1 VRWAWP
7 VAEIRAAEEVAR
19 AGLPPGTLMQR
30 AAAAMA
36 VAAGRLLDGRV
47 YGSQVLVLAGG
58 GDNGGDALWVG
69 AGLAA
74 RGAVVSAV
82 LLRPDRAPADA
93 VAALRAA
100 GGRVLPDAT
109 PPDDLRAD
117 LVVDGLVGMG
127 GSGPLRPDAA
137 AWVGPV
143 AASGAPVLAV
153 DLPSGVE
160 ADTGAVPGEALRAT
174 LTVTP
179 GAHKQGLL
187 AGPGA
192 ACAGR
197 VERVDIGLAGFLPPA
212 RVGAVDAAD
221 VGALLPV
228 PAHESSKYTRGVLG
242 LVAGSASY
250 VGAAV
255 LSCGGALRGGGA
267 GYVRFVSTE
276 HPADAVRAAWPEV
289 VVTAV
294 APGDGDAVVG
304 AGRVQAWACGPGI
317 GTDDAAAAVVRAVL
331 AAGVPVLLDADALTV
346 VAQRPELLAGRS
358 APTLLTPHEGEFA
371 RLAPGI
377 DAADLAADR
386 IGCVRRVAA
395 QLGATVLLKGSRTV
409 VAAPDGQVRIADEG
423 TGWLAT
429 AGSGDVL
436 TGVAGSL
443 LAAGLP
449 PLEAGVA
456 AAWLHGRAARRC
468 VGGGGPLVPTDLH
481 AQLPYAFTDAL
492 AARR

>member
-1 VRWAWP
+1 MRWAWP
-7 VAEIRAAEEVAR
+7 VAEIRAAEDAAR

-36 VAAGRLLDGRV
+36 VRAVGLLSGRV
-47 YGSQVLVLAGG
+47 YGAQVLVLAGG

-69 AGLAA
+69 ERLAR
-74 RGAVVSAV
+74 RGAAVSAV
-82 LLRPDRAPADA
+82 LLRPDKAPADA

-100 GGRVLPDAT
+100 GGRVLPDAA
-109 PPDDLRAD
+109 PPARVRAD

-127 GSGPLRPDAA
+127 GAGPLRPDAA

-143 AASGAPVLAV
+143 AASGAAVLAV
-153 DLPSGVE
+153 DVPSGVD
-160 ADTGAVPGEALRAT
+160 ADTGAVPGDAMSAT

-179 GAHKQGLL
+179 GAYKQGLL

-192 ACAGR
+192 ERAGR
-197 VERVDIGLAGFLPPA
+197 VERADIGLGPFLPPP
-212 RVGAVDAAD
+212 RLGAVDPAD
-221 VGALLPV
+221 VGAVLPV

-255 LSCGGALRGGGA
+255 LSCGGAVRGGGA

-289 VVTAV
+289 VTTTV
-294 APGDGDAVVG
+294 APGDGDAVLA

-317 GTDDAAAAVVRAVL
+317 GTDDASAVVVAAVLSAD
-331 AAGVPVLLDADALTV
+331 VPVLLDADALTV
-346 VAQRPELLAGRS
+346 VAQRPELLARRS

-371 RLAPGI
+371 RLAPDVGT
-377 DAADLAADR
+377 DELAADR

-395 QLGATVLLKGSRTV
+395 QLGVTVLLKGSRTI
-409 VAAPDGQVRIADEG
+409 VADPDGQARIADEG

-443 LAAGLP
+443 LAGGLP
-449 PLEAGVA
+449 PLAAGVA
-456 AAWLHGRAARRC
+456 GAWLHGRAARRC
-468 VGGGGPLVPTDLH
+468 VGGGGPLIPTDLH
-481 AQLPYAFTDAL
+481 AQLPHAFADAL